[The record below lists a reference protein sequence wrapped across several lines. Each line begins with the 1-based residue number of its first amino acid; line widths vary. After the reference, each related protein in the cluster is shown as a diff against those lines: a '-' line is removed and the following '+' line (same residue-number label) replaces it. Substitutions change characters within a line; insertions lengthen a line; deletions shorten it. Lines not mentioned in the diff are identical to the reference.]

1 MGKLSTKVALV
12 TGAGTGLGRAIAIAL
27 AKEGA
32 IVVLTGRREDKLREV
47 EKLIGSS
54 ALVLPADVTKEAE
67 VHALRDEL
75 LKKTDGKLDILVNN
89 AGGVS
94 AMAPMSEMT
103 AVHWQKMMDLNLTS
117 QFLTTQAF
125 IPALRKS
132 ENGKILS
139 VTSGM
144 AHFFMNG
151 FGAYSASKAAV
162 EALMKTI
169 AVEEKDNGIQV
180 NLFDPINVISEGNPQ
195 GEKDPSE
202 IVASLVE
209 SASTYNMEITG
220 ETIKP
225 F

>member
-12 TGAGTGLGRAIAIAL
+12 TGAGTGLGRAIAISL

-47 EKLIGSS
+47 QEVIGSS
-54 ALVLPADVTKEAE
+54 AIVIPADVTKETE

-75 LKKTDGKLDILVNN
+75 LNKTNGKLDILVNN

-94 AMAPMSEMT
+94 ALAPMSEMT
-103 AVHWQKMMDLNLTS
+103 AAHWQKMIDLNLTS

-125 IPALRKS
+125 LPALRES

-144 AHFFMNG
+144 AHFFMKD

-195 GEKDPSE
+195 GEKDPME

-209 SASTYNMEITG
+209 SASIHNMEITG
-220 ETIKP
+220 EIIKP
-225 F
+225 Y